1 MIKNWLITGDTHGK
15 ILERISHIDEQQ
27 YPPTETALII
37 LGDAGFNFYLNKTDW
52 KLKRNTNNTGYTIYC
67 VRGNHEER
75 PENLKIPLVYDK
87 EVNGLV
93 YCEKEFPNIKYFLDG
108 GSYNIKGYSVVTIGG
123 AYSIDKWHRI
133 GNKNHKTTWTG
144 WFKDEQLT
152 YDERQKITRQV
163 KNKSYDF
170 VLTHT
175 CPYTWRP
182 TDLFLSFVDATAID
196 PTMELWLEELKNK
209 INYNIW
215 LFGHFHADR
224 FERPKCE
231 IFYKNIEEIDNI
243 YNRWNAEDGL
253 IKKLIYLVNPKY
265 YNKEEV

>member
-15 ILERISHIDEQQ
+15 ILERINHINQEQ
-27 YPPTETALII
+27 YSPKETALII

-75 PENLKIPLVYDK
+75 PENLNIPLVYDK

-93 YCEKEFPNIKYFLDG
+93 YCEEEFPNIKYFVDG
-108 GSYNIKGYSVVTIGG
+108 GSYNIKGYSVLTIGG
-123 AYSIDKWHRI
+123 AYSVDKWHRI
-133 GNKNHKTTWTG
+133 GDKDSKTTWTG

-152 YDERQKITRQV
+152 YNERQKITKQV

-175 CPYTWRP
+175 CPYSWRP
-182 TDLFLSFVDATAID
+182 TDLFLSFVDATTIG

-224 FERPKCE
+224 IERPKCE
-231 IFYKNIEEIDNI
+231 IFHKNIEEIDNV
-243 YNRWNAEDGL
+243 YNRWNIKDGL
-253 IKKLIYLVNPKY
+253 EKVDYQYDKGPNY
-265 YNKEEV
+265 YVEES

>member
-15 ILERISHIDEQQ
+15 ILERISHIDEEQ
-27 YPPTETALII
+27 YPPKETALII
-37 LGDAGFNFYLNKTDW
+37 LGDAGFNFYLNGTDW

-108 GSYNIKGYSVVTIGG
+108 GVYNIKDYSVLTIGG
-123 AYSIDKWHRI
+123 AYSVDKWHRI
-133 GNKNHKTTWTG
+133 GGKNNKATWTG

-163 KNKSYDF
+163 ENKSYDF

-175 CPYTWRP
+175 CPYSWQP
-182 TDLFLSFVDATAID
+182 TDLFLNMID
-196 PTMELWLEELKNK
+196 PSTVDCSMELWMENFKNT
-209 INYNIW
+209 ISWDVW
-215 LFGHFHADR
+215 LFGHYHDDR
-224 FERPKCE
+224 LVRPGVEMFYQNIASLDEIYMRWLDYKEGHIDYTLNLDPKFE
-231 IFYKNIEEIDNI
+231 
-243 YNRWNAEDGL
+243 EDF
-253 IKKLIYLVNPKY
+253 
-265 YNKEEV
+265 